1 MMWFMFFCLA
11 VAVSNTNNDYANAI
25 IFIAWCVLV
34 YLIAINGGFKE

>member
-1 MMWFMFFCLA
+1 MG
-11 VAVSNTNNDYANAI
+11 NTKDGWANAI